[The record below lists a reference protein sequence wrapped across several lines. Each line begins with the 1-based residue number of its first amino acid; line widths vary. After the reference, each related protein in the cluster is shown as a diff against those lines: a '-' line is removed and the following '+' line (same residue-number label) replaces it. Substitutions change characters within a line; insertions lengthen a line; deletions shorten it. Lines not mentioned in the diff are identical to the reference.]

1 VAKKRKTITRYRDKQ
16 TGKFVSKA
24 TWKRSRAHGG
34 SRFRRERAR
43 VKRAPKK
50 LIARRKVRPRT
61 LPRPAREE
69 IERVI
74 EEEEEEETEY
84 GGAFDSP

>member
-1 VAKKRKTITRYRDKQ
+1 MIYRDTE

-34 SRFRRERAR
+34 TRYRRSRTGPVKKHPKIAKAVRAAALPEPEERY
-43 VKRAPKK
+43 
-50 LIARRKVRPRT
+50 
-61 LPRPAREE
+61 
-69 IERVI
+69 
-74 EEEEEEETEY
+74 EEEEEIEY